1 MAKFNLENYETVEE
15 RLKAFWKDYP
25 DGRIET
31 DIIHITQDG
40 TCVTVR
46 AEVYRLETDAR
57 PVTTGIAQETKG
69 QGGFANAD
77 AWMEN
82 CETSSLGRALSNWMY
97 QGANKPRPSR
107 EEMSKSAPKV
117 EVEKKPVA
125 KPSAAEL
132 ESMNKV
138 VDEMV
143 ATPKAN
149 THANA
154 EQINQ
159 VIYNMVDD
167 KSIADSIKAEVYQEV
182 IEKGFSTEVEDW
194 SNDEV
199 GKFLDLF
206 EKKSEQEEQK
216 DLVSEVF
223 GAVEDKSSELRLC
236 PQCNK
241 AENIEDNRDKKASD
255 PKFSKIPDFACSNY
269 GQNNGC
275 GWGGYIGG
283 YGDKEVPSTW
293 L

>member
-1 MAKFNLENYETVEE
+1 MAKFNLENYETVED

-46 AEVYRLETDAR
+46 AEIYRLETDAR

-82 CETSSLGRALSNWMY
+82 CETSAIGRALANWKY
-97 QGANKPRPSR
+97 QGSNKPRPSK

-125 KPSAAEL
+125 KPSEAEL

-138 VDEMV
+138 IDEMV

-154 EQINQ
+154 EQINH
-159 VIYNMVDD
+159 VIYKMVDD
-167 KSIADSIKAEVYQEV
+167 KSVADSIKAEVYQEV

-194 SNDEV
+194 TNDEV

-206 EKKSEQEEQK
+206 EKKSEQVEQK

-223 GAVEDKSSELRLC
+223 GVVEDKSSELKLC

-255 PKFSKIPDFACSNY
+255 PKFSKIPDFACSSY

>member
-15 RLKAFWKDYP
+15 RLKKFWSDYP
-25 DGRIET
+25 NGRVET
-31 DIIHITQDG
+31 EVVHITDDG
-40 TCVTVR
+40 TCVTIKSAIYKDINDVF
-46 AEVYRLETDAR
+46 
-57 PVTTGIAQETKG
+57 PVATGIAQETKG

-82 CETSSLGRALSNWMY
+82 CETSAIGRALANWKY
-97 QGANKPRPSR
+97 QGSNKPRPSK

-125 KPSAAEL
+125 KPTAEQL
-132 ESMNKV
+132 ASMNKV

-143 ATPKAN
+143 AEPKAK

>member
-15 RLKAFWKDYP
+15 RLKKFWNDYP
-25 DGRIET
+25 NGRVET
-31 DIIHITQDG
+31 EVVHITDDG
-40 TCVTVR
+40 TCVTIKSAIYKDINDVH
-46 AEVYRLETDAR
+46 
-57 PVTTGIAQETKG
+57 PVATGIAQETKG

-82 CETSSLGRALSNWMY
+82 CETSSLGRSLSNWMY

-125 KPSAAEL
+125 KPSEAEL

-138 VDEMV
+138 IDEMV
-143 ATPKAN
+143 ATPKSN

-154 EQINQ
+154 EQINH
-159 VIYNMVDD
+159 VIYKMVDD
-167 KSIADSIKAEVYQEV
+167 KSVADSIKAEVYQEV

-194 SNDEV
+194 TNDEV

-206 EKKSEQEEQK
+206 EKKSEQVEQK

-223 GAVEDKSSELRLC
+223 GVVEDKSSELKLC

-255 PKFSKIPDFACSNY
+255 PKFSKIPDFACSSY

>member
-1 MAKFNLENYETVEE
+1 MAKFNLENYETVED

-46 AEVYRLETDAR
+46 AEIYRLETDAR

-82 CETSSLGRALSNWMY
+82 CETSAIGRALANWKY
-97 QGANKPRPSR
+97 QGSNKPRPSK

-125 KPSAAEL
+125 KPSEAEL

-154 EQINQ
+154 EQINH
-159 VIYNMVDD
+159 VIYKMVND
-167 KSIADSIKAEVYQEV
+167 KSVADSIKAEVYQEV

-194 SNDEV
+194 TNDEV

-206 EKKSEQEEQK
+206 EKKSEQVEQK

-223 GAVEDKSSELRLC
+223 GVVEDKSSELKLC

-255 PKFSKIPDFACSNY
+255 PKFSKIPDFACSSY

>member
-1 MAKFNLENYETVEE
+1 MAKFNLENYETVED

-46 AEVYRLETDAR
+46 AEIYRLETDAR

-82 CETSSLGRALSNWMY
+82 CETSAIGRALANWKY
-97 QGANKPRPSR
+97 QGSNKPRPSK

-125 KPSAAEL
+125 KPSESEL

-138 VDEMV
+138 IDEMV

-154 EQINQ
+154 EQINH
-159 VIYNMVDD
+159 VIYKMVDD
-167 KSIADSIKAEVYQEV
+167 KSVADSIKAEVYQEV

-194 SNDEV
+194 TNDEV

-206 EKKSEQEEQK
+206 EKKSEQVEQK

-223 GAVEDKSSELRLC
+223 GVVEDKSSELKLC

-255 PKFSKIPDFACSNY
+255 PKFSKIPDFACSSY

>member
-1 MAKFNLENYETVEE
+1 MAKFNLENYETVED

-46 AEVYRLETDAR
+46 AEIYRLETDAR

-82 CETSSLGRALSNWMY
+82 CETSAIGRALANWKY
-97 QGANKPRPSR
+97 QGSNKPIPSK

-125 KPSAAEL
+125 KPSEAEL

-138 VDEMV
+138 IDEMV

-154 EQINQ
+154 EQINH
-159 VIYNMVDD
+159 VIYKMVDD
-167 KSIADSIKAEVYQEV
+167 KSVADSIKAEVYQEV

-194 SNDEV
+194 TNDEV

-206 EKKSEQEEQK
+206 EKKSEQVEQK

-223 GAVEDKSSELRLC
+223 GVVEDKSSELKLC

-255 PKFSKIPDFACSNY
+255 PKFSKIPDFACSSY

>member
-1 MAKFNLENYETVEE
+1 
-15 RLKAFWKDYP
+15 
-25 DGRIET
+25 
-31 DIIHITQDG
+31 
-40 TCVTVR
+40 
-46 AEVYRLETDAR
+46 
-57 PVTTGIAQETKG
+57 
-69 QGGFANAD
+69 
-77 AWMEN
+77 
-82 CETSSLGRALSNWMY
+82 
-97 QGANKPRPSR
+97 
-107 EEMSKSAPKV
+107 
-117 EVEKKPVA
+117 VEKKPVA
-125 KPSAAEL
+125 KPSEAEL

-154 EQINQ
+154 EQINH
-159 VIYNMVDD
+159 VIYKMVDD
-167 KSIADSIKAEVYQEV
+167 KSVADSIKAEVYQEV

-194 SNDEV
+194 TNDEV

-206 EKKSEQEEQK
+206 EKKSEQVEQK

-223 GAVEDKSSELRLC
+223 GVVEDKSSELKLC

-255 PKFSKIPDFACSNY
+255 PKFSKIPDFACSSY